1 MIFLSAEINDFETA
15 KAMGIAGGNY
25 AVTAGGAQGVTNTLR
40 GVTQATIN
48 YKQNAA
54 VTTTNTFLA
63 DYGNNTNL
71 DAAILNKLEDE
82 ED

>member
-40 GVTQATIN
+40 GVSQATVS
-48 YKQNAA
+48 YKQNVA
-54 VTTTNTFLA
+54 VASTDTFLA
-63 DYGNNTNL
+63 DYGNKDLNT
-71 DAAILNKLEDE
+71 AILNKLEDE
-82 ED
+82 EE